1 MKNNNIASSYE
12 QKRQYYNMYKKR
24 RTVKSAY
31 NVMLNNFHYK
41 NSISKL
47 KDETKFTRKELDN
60 ASEELKVSYNL
71 LLFKYFAYSF

>member
-1 MKNNNIASSYE
+1 
-12 QKRQYYNMYKKR
+12 MYKKR

-47 KDETKFTRKELDN
+47 KDETKLTRKEVDK
-60 ASEELKVSYNL
+60 AHEELKVSYNL